1 MGGETNTTT
10 NTSCIILFLLFFLF
24 FPQGWMFDKKIIIKN
39 ITTIWTMSLPIA
51 SSLSHSAPSSA
62 GGTIRSF
69 CCARPR
75 ACCASR
81 REDLSSS
88 PSAAASL
95 GFGSVR
101 LSFFLP
107 PRSFAMSV
115 ATLSSDPSVTWA
127 ADSICGQAWVQ
138 SHFCLPCAEVFLT
151 WAEHG
156 QFHRI

>member
-10 NTSCIILFLLFFLF
+10 NTSCIILFLLFFLCS
-24 FPQGWMFDKKIIIKN
+24 QGWMFDKKIIIKN
-39 ITTIWTMSLPIA
+39 ITTILTMCLPIA
-51 SSLSHSAPSSA
+51 SSLSHSVPSSA

-69 CCARPR
+69 CCVRPR

-81 REDLSSS
+81 RADLFSF
-88 PSAAASL
+88 PSAAALL

-107 PRSFAMSV
+107 PRSFVMSV
-115 ATLSSDPSVTWA
+115 ATLLSDPSVISA
-127 ADSICGQAWVQ
+127 AGSICGQAWVQ
-138 SHFCLPCAEVFLT
+138 SHFCLLCAEVFLA